1 MSLRRVDLR
10 FALPHPVRRAAVLDA
25 EAWREALAE
34 AGVEVA
40 DAGELDLA
48 CAPAQRAAEA
58 AALGARAVL
67 LEGRGG
73 RRALRR
79 AGYHTSRFL
88 PLPTIEA
95 PDLVLPLARD
105 APVGYALRTWRPARS
120 RAKRARN
127 AALAGLARLGALPDL
142 RPLQTLG
149 LREPGPPLAIAS
161 AAALGADPEAQ
172 WFLTLGQ
179 GDALTRAV
187 FHLFP
192 PGSAEPAWALKLAR
206 VPGYEKP
213 FARDERG
220 LALAHDT
227 GGNAAAHAPRLL
239 GRFEVDGHHA
249 SLETAALG
257 ERLSTLL
264 PRRTDGARTAF
275 ADVAGWTQAV
285 GAETAAK
292 GIDDELERL
301 EREVV
306 PRWNAPAGLL
316 DAVRSVPSVLQHN
329 DLGTWNVVFAGPGRF
344 TVLDWESARPAGLP
358 LWDLLYFAVDALGQL
373 DRMGSFEERTAH
385 AVRLLRGDLPA
396 SSTLFEW
403 IRRYVQELQLPPESV
418 GTARDALLARSWPF
432 ARRPRR
438 SGRPS
443 RAVRTAAACGANRTD
458 LARGCAARP
467 GLGPLALGHPRVQRR
482 DGLSGRH
489 RRVGPLEAGTGC
501 RSTLPPLVLV
511 PQQSGRGLGKTLWLR
526 FHDDAVVRLNPLCAG
541 RRRDDRHAGGDGLQ
555 HLDLHPAAAFE
566 REEKERQAAQER
578 SGRWHAAERLNSR
591 HVVDKR
597 TRPASGDLQPRV
609 RGEVPHARPQVGGE
623 SPDGARSRRP
633 GRAADQTRNGRPV
646 EGRGRVATW
655 LEAKRRK
662 HDLRSVS
669 GAPPKLVGD
678 HG

>member
-1 MSLRRVDLR
+1 MSLRRIDLR

-25 EAWREALAE
+25 EAWREALTE

-40 DAGELDLA
+40 DRGELDLA
-48 CAPAQRAAEA
+48 VASTRRAPEA

-73 RRALRR
+73 RTALRR

-88 PLPTIEA
+88 PLPSIEA

-105 APVGYALRTWRPARS
+105 APVRYALRTWRPARS
-120 RAKRARN
+120 QAKRARN
-127 AALAGLARLGALPDL
+127 AAVAGLARFGALPDP

-149 LREPGPPLAIAS
+149 LREPGPPLAIA
-161 AAALGADPEAQ
+161 AAAVFGADPEVR

-179 GDALTRAV
+179 GDALARAV
-187 FHLFP
+187 FHLFAP
-192 PGSAEPAWALKLAR
+192 VSAEPAWALKLAR
-206 VPGYEKP
+206 VPGYEEP

-227 GGNAAAHAPRLL
+227 GGSAAAHAPQLL

-264 PRRTDGARTAF
+264 PRRTGAAHTAF
-275 ADVAGWTQAV
+275 ADVTGWTQAV
-285 GAETAAK
+285 GAETAAAK

-301 EREVV
+301 GREVV

-316 DAVRSVPSVLQHN
+316 EAVRAVPTVLQHN

-418 GTARDALLARSWPF
+418 GPLATLCWLAHGLSHVAR
-432 ARRPRR
+432 
-438 SGRPS
+438 G
-443 RAVRTAAACGANRTD
+443 AAAGQVGQSAPLPPAERIAPIWLED
-458 LARGCAARP
+458 PL
-467 GLGPLALGHPRVQRR
+467 LGPG
-482 DGLSGRH
+482 
-489 RRVGPLEAGTGC
+489 
-501 RSTLPPLVLV
+501 
-511 PQQSGRGLGKTLWLR
+511 W
-526 FHDDAVVRLNPLCAG
+526 
-541 RRRDDRHAGGDGLQ
+541 DRW
-555 HLDLHPAAAFE
+555 
-566 REEKERQAAQER
+566 R
-578 SGRWHAAERLNSR
+578 
-591 HVVDKR
+591 
-597 TRPASGDLQPRV
+597 
-609 RGEVPHARPQVGGE
+609 
-623 SPDGARSRRP
+623 
-633 GRAADQTRNGRPV
+633 
-646 EGRGRVATW
+646 
-655 LEAKRRK
+655 
-662 HDLRSVS
+662 
-669 GAPPKLVGD
+669 
-678 HG
+678 